1 MIGKIKPTV
10 AIRTEVAA
18 YFSES
23 EPVDIQD
30 FCWNGGRFHDY
41 LPLTSL
47 ESGIVSM
54 LIRDE
59 PRPVKSFSPILLHSM
74 FDRLNLH
81 LGKPPRP
88 PEFRLPASFHM
99 SPLEALVD

>member
-10 AIRTEVAA
+10 ATRTELRLI
-18 YFSES
+18 FSES
-23 EPVDIQD
+23 ASIDD
-30 FCWNGGRFHDY
+30 FCCNRGCFHDY

-59 PRPVKSFSPILLHSM
+59 PRPVKSSYPILLHSM
-74 FDRLNLH
+74 FDRLSAGEHSN
-81 LGKPPRP
+81 PRQFP
-88 PEFRLPASFHM
+88 M

>member
-1 MIGKIKPTV
+1 MGV
-10 AIRTEVAA
+10 V
-18 YFSES
+18 
-23 EPVDIQD
+23 
-30 FCWNGGRFHDY
+30 FHDY

-59 PRPVKSFSPILLHSM
+59 PRPVKSSSPILLHSM

-81 LGKPPRP
+81 LGKTAPTAGELSPPP
-88 PEFRLPASFHM
+88 VFICL
-99 SPLEALVD
+99 L